1 MTKPA
6 ASRLGR
12 AWAALDTARGWRIA
26 LVAGPLFF
34 ALLSLSYGQDSNW
47 DLQNYH
53 LYNPFALLHGK
64 VGFDLAPGVWQSY
77 FNPTLDLLYYGL
89 ATTLRARLAGAIM
102 GALHGLNFVLIAYIA
117 LHLLPRRFASAAPAP
132 LPRAAAHAS
141 AASSAAAPA
150 AHASTASPSAAATA
164 FASATSLLAVAGAS
178 ASHVPS
184 QRIVAEGPRPVP
196 TRAAAGAQ
204 EAAQADA
211 HAARPPYRLALLLAA
226 AGSLGPAFLSEVGN
240 TMGDNMTALCV
251 LGSLLLIVRAT
262 LQPGGALRA
271 NAAAASPLLLA
282 GLVMGIGTGLKL
294 TNATYALALCLA
306 LFALGR
312 SLFAFVRAG
321 WLFGLGVLAGIALS
335 AGHWYWRMWATFGNP
350 LFPQFNDRFQS
361 PMAAP
366 IGIGDTGWLPKT
378 ALESWLWPFLFTL
391 DPKRICEIPL
401 RHLLWPLLYVALIVA
416 AGAALLTL
424 ARRRPVPQALQ
435 IAPGARLVLA
445 FGVLSYLLWLKLFS
459 IYRYLVPME
468 LIGPLMFFLLLQG
481 WNARLAGRVLA
492 FTALAGV
499 LLFKAGHGNW
509 GHGHWT
515 KKAFDVEVPML
526 AAPERSVLVMVQAPT
541 GWLASFFPD
550 SMAVVSLGAGFPESD
565 GYRNRVQAI
574 LQERNAGWYVLLKA
588 EQDAQPRAQETL
600 ARYAL
605 QADLSSCRQYRA
617 MIGTDQAPYQLCT
630 LHRSQ

>member
-1 MTKPA
+1 
-6 ASRLGR
+6 
-12 AWAALDTARGWRIA
+12 
-26 LVAGPLFF
+26 
-34 ALLSLSYGQDSNW
+34 
-47 DLQNYH
+47 
-53 LYNPFALLHGK
+53 
-64 VGFDLAPGVWQSY
+64 
-77 FNPTLDLLYYGL
+77 
-89 ATTLRARLAGAIM
+89 M

-117 LHLLPRRFASAAPAP
+117 MHLLPRR
-132 LPRAAAHAS
+132 
-141 AASSAAAPA
+141 
-150 AHASTASPSAAATA
+150 A
-164 FASATSLLAVAGAS
+164 FASVPLDASSHPDAPVMPFAAAALAGAGATTSSHGPSPLARGMATPGGTASLDAVGAS
-178 ASHVPS
+178 ARSGDA
-184 QRIVAEGPRPVP
+184 VARD
-196 TRAAAGAQ
+196 AAVG
-204 EAAQADA
+204 
-211 HAARPPYRLALLLAA
+211 ARPRYRSALLLAT

-251 LGSLLLIVRAT
+251 LGSLLLLVRAT
-262 LQPGGALRA
+262 LQPGGALRQQ
-271 NAAAASPLLLA
+271 AAAAGPLLLA
-282 GLVMGIGTGLKL
+282 GFVMGIGTGLKL
-294 TNATYALALCLA
+294 TNATYALALCLS

-312 SLFAFVRAG
+312 GVFAFVRAG

-335 AGHWYWRMWATFGNP
+335 AGHWYWRMWTVFGNP
-350 LFPQFNDRFQS
+350 LFPQFNDRFQG

-401 RHLLWPLLYVALIVA
+401 RHLLWPLLYVAVIVA
-416 AGAALLTL
+416 AGAALLAL
-424 ARRRPVPQALQ
+424 ARRRPMPQSLQ
-435 IAPGARLVLA
+435 MAPGARVVLA

-459 IYRYLVPME
+459 IYRYLVPLE

-481 WNARLAGRVLA
+481 WNARLVGRTLA

-515 KKAFDVEVPML
+515 QKAFDVEVPTI

-550 SMAVVSLGAGFPESD
+550 SMAIVSLGAGFPESD
-565 GYRNRVQAI
+565 GYRNRVQAM
-574 LQERNAGWYVLLKA
+574 LEERNAGWYVLLKA

-600 ARYAL
+600 TRYAL

-630 LHRSQ
+630 LRRPQ